1 MPFDVEGA
9 RKAGYSDAEIAGHLA
24 QEAKFDAAAARSSGY
39 SDSELIAFLAPKVN
53 ASAAG
58 QIPGQAP
65 GVVAPPATQPIS
77 TAPQTVGDK
86 ALGVGEAALATVTGM
101 TGGAAGMVL
110 GTGAGLA
117 EQILSGQFGTEDAAR
132 AVEQSAAAGA
142 QALTYEPRT
151 PAGQEMTQAVGQGM
165 QNLIPIAPIAPGMP
179 RGVAPRAPAAV
190 LARAGAEGI
199 VRDVAGD
206 AAAGVASRG
215 IDAAGRVADL
225 GAKNLTTL
233 PRRALEALRKEQE
246 PTPGTMGS
254 AGAAGTDMAAQ
265 RVANAQSM
273 PVPIQLTK
281 GQATRNAA
289 QLKFEGETAKLPEQ
303 GAPLRQ
309 RAVEQN
315 DAILRNIDTW
325 IDQTGAEAPSLRAV
339 GVAVD
344 RALVEQAKRDK
355 VAVRVAYKAAEK
367 AGEMEAPVTLQSVVA
382 HLNDAAPEA
391 ATAPLLNVAR
401 ARAVQLGIATEGPD
415 GTLVPAPVPLKTA
428 ELYRQSV
435 SRATDFEPT
444 NVRQA
449 TIIKGYVDEATAGVG
464 GDLYRAARK
473 QRQRY
478 AQNYEDRASIAKLLS
493 TKRGTADRQVAFED
507 VFQHTVLKGSLDDVR
522 NVRRVL
528 QRAGADGG
536 QAWRELQGQTMS
548 WIRDEATKSVATD
561 STGNRVISPAAL
573 DKAVRQLDH
582 DGRLEFIFGKKGAQ
596 QVRDLNELAQVVKT
610 VPPEAGLNSSNTAA
624 TLLAAFAD
632 TLFSFGTGTPVPA
645 ATVARLSARYVRD
658 QKLRRRINDAL
669 RDPGKRYAPGRTKPP
684 MTEPPADEPRPRTI
698 H

>member
-24 QEAKFDAAAARSSGY
+24 QESKFDAAAARSSGY

-86 ALGVGEAALATVTGM
+86 ALGVGEAALATATGM
-101 TGGAAGMVL
+101 TGGAVGMVGGTVMGL
-110 GTGAGLA
+110 G
-117 EQILSGQFGTEDAAR
+117 EQILSGQFGTEEAAR
-132 AVEQSAAAGA
+132 AVEQAAAQGA
-142 QALTYEPRT
+142 QALTYAPRT
-151 PAGQEMTQAVGQGM
+151 PAGQEMTQAVGEGM

-179 RGVAPRAPAAV
+179 RGVAPRAPASV

-610 VPPEAGLNSSNTAA
+610 VPPEAGLNTSNTAA

>member
-1 MPFDVEGA
+1 MAFDVEAA
-9 RKAGYSDAEIAGHLA
+9 RAAGYGDAEIAAHLA
-24 QEAKFDAAAARSSGY
+24 KTADFDLSAAKKSGY
-39 SDSELIAFLAPKVN
+39 SDGEVIAHLAKRPK
-53 ASAAG
+53 SAVD

-86 ALGVGEAALATVTGM
+86 VIGAGEAALATATGL

-117 EQILSGQFGTEDAAR
+117 EQILSGQFGTDEAAR

-142 QALTYEPRT
+142 QALTYAPRT
-151 PAGQEMTQAVGQGM
+151 PAGQEMTQTVGEGM

-179 RGVAPRAPAAV
+179 ALLPAGRTPPAV
-190 LARAGAEGI
+190 LARAGAEGV

-206 AAAGVASRG
+206 AAAAGASRG
-215 IDAAGRVADL
+215 IDAATRVADL
-225 GAKNLTTL
+225 AAKNVTTL
-233 PRRALEALRKEQE
+233 PRRALEALRQEQGA
-246 PTPGTMGS
+246 TPGTRGS

-265 RVANAQSM
+265 RRASAQSL
-273 PVPIQLTK
+273 PVPIRLTK
-281 GQATRNAA
+281 GQATRDAA
-289 QLKFEGETAKLPEQ
+289 QLKFEGETAKLPDQ
-303 GAPLRQ
+303 GAPLRS

-315 DAILRNIDTW
+315 DALLRNMDTLF
-325 IDQTGAEAPSLRAV
+325 DMTGAEAPSLRAV

-355 VAVRVAYKAAEK
+355 VAVRTAYKAAEN
-367 AGEMEAPVTLQSVVA
+367 AGEMEAPVTLSSVVA

-391 ATAPLLNVAR
+391 ATAPVLTVAR
-401 ARAVQLGIATEGPD
+401 ARAVQLGLATEGPD
-415 GTLVPAPVPLKTA
+415 GLLVPAPVPLKTA

-449 TIIKGYVDEATAGVG
+449 TIIKGLVDESTAGVG
-464 GDLYRAARK
+464 GDLYRAARAK
-473 QRQRY
+473 RARY
-478 AQNYEDRASIAKLLS
+478 AQNYEDRATVAKLLT
-493 TKRGTADRQVAFED
+493 TKRGTSDRQVAFED
-507 VFQHTVLKGSLDDVR
+507 VFQHTILKGGLDDVR

-528 QRAGADGG
+528 HRAGTDGH
-536 QAWRELQGQTMS
+536 QAWRELQGQTMG
-548 WIRDEATKSVATD
+548 WLRDEATKNVATD
-561 STGNRVISPAAL
+561 SSGNRVVSPAAL

-596 QVRDLNELAQVVKT
+596 QLRDLNELAQVVKT

-632 TLFSFGTGTPVPA
+632 TIFSFGTGTPVPA

-669 RDPGKRYAPGRTKPP
+669 NDPSTRHAPGKRKPTV
-684 MTEPPADEPRPRTI
+684 TEPPAEVPRQL